1 MAIRIL
7 IADDH
12 ELERQGLRSL
22 LESHEDWEVCG
33 DAEDGDEA
41 VAQAAALSPDAII
54 LDLAMP
60 RMDGL
65 EAARHI
71 HEAAPTVPIILH
83 TMYVSPEVE
92 RAAQLM
98 GIHKVTSKNSCPD
111 LVAELERLFRDS
123 PPLLTEPLGPPR
135 VNRSEER
142 REGKEGRSRWSPYH

>member
-1 MAIRIL
+1 MGTPARMAIRIL

-22 LESHEDWEVCG
+22 LESHEGWEVCG

-41 VAQAAALSPDAII
+41 VAKAAALSPDAII

-111 LVAELERLFRDS
+111 LVAELERLFRDRPS
-123 PPLLTEPLGPPR
+123 LLTEPLGTPR
-135 VNRSEER
+135 VNQLNES
-142 REGKEGRSRWSPYH
+142 KKKASAS

>member
-22 LESHEDWEVCG
+22 LESHEGWEVCG

-71 HEAAPTVPIILH
+71 RKAAPTVPN
-83 TMYVSPEVE
+83 E
-92 RAAQLM
+92 
-98 GIHKVTSKNSCPD
+98 SKKKAS
-111 LVAELERLFRDS
+111 AS
-123 PPLLTEPLGPPR
+123 
-135 VNRSEER
+135 
-142 REGKEGRSRWSPYH
+142 